1 MQLPLFEFIISPLH
15 DVWHPIK
22 LLGTERLSFGWD
34 EKVCV
39 LVEMGFTGS
48 QASHALNVCGGNTK
62 DAYDFLSSSNELVS
76 SSRGGS
82 YTSSSSFV

>member
-1 MQLPLFEFIISPLH
+1 MFVSCFEFVISPLH
-15 DVWHPIK
+15 DVCHPIK

-34 EKVCV
+34 EEVCV
-39 LVEMGFTGS
+39 LVEMGFTAS

-82 YTSSSSFV
+82 YTSSMSFV